1 MSFDLRRPNI
11 YNIFHLKGKQGLS
24 SYLSNNCNYED
35 IIYHSNI
42 ENLDVIPAGQVPPNP
57 SELIASNKTDDL
69 FSKLKEEYDYI
80 VLDTPPVGLVTD
92 AFLLV
97 KYSSTNL
104 FVVRHNYTSKRMF
117 QTLIRNLNQKD
128 IQNVNIIVND
138 IRLKTKGYEYQYG
151 YR

>member
-1 MSFDLRRPNI
+1 
-11 YNIFHLKGKQGLS
+11 LS
-24 SYLSNNCNYED
+24 CYLSNNCNYED
-35 IIYHSNI
+35 IISHSNI

-57 SELIASNKTDDL
+57 SELIASDRTDEL
-69 FSKLKEEYDYI
+69 FRKLKEEYDYI

-117 QTLIRNLNQKD
+117 QTLISNLNQKN
-128 IQNVNIIVND
+128 IRNVNIIVND
-138 IRLKTKGYEYQYG
+138 IKLKTKGYEYQYG
-151 YR
+151 YRYDTNYY